1 MAVIVPDWADTLL
14 DVIGVA
20 WPNVDE
26 DAYRDMADA
35 LREFAEDLKD
45 DGWQANQHVQ
55 RLLSSGRGEAMDAL
69 NGHWGKVKDKHIADI
84 AGAAGIVAGALDTA
98 AGAIEGMKVA
108 ALVQL
113 GYLAAEA
120 GIALSL
126 IPVTGGLSLLLGGA
140 AMRATQEVVK
150 RLIKECMEEAV
161 GYLVAALTEPAV
173 AALENMAAEL
183 VIQLGANALGVRD
196 GVDLGQV
203 GQSGKEGFREGADGA
218 KDALSLASAGGGTG
232 PGVGPGAGD
241 GVRIDHAE
249 HARAGTKLNLVGVSV
264 LGTTAGKL
272 ATAKRHHGRTRGRD
286 SIANVIDPVADKA
299 MDALE
304 KAVKEMGD
312 HLGEKLPQAV
322 RRISKD
328 QKKIDDDIRTRIAGV
343 RDRSG
348 KDDGGSGGGRPPAG
362 RASGGDSARTK
373 PDALRDARPE
383 ARRNAIPLE
392 GKTCKGDPVD
402 VAGGEMTLPQT
413 DLSLPGVLPLVLR
426 RTHLSGYR
434 YGQWFGPSW
443 ASTLDERLEFDPL
456 GGGAIWAREDGS
468 LLVYPAL
475 PHPGGE
481 PVLPLHGPRLP
492 LVHGGQDGEDTA
504 YRVTDPH
511 SGLTRS
517 FTGSPY
523 RTSPAYWLT
532 GISDR
537 NDNHI
542 ILTRHPDGT
551 PTTVTHSGGYTAQ
564 LSCEDTRVTA
574 LALRTPE
581 GRVPLLTY
589 GYDDHGHLTGVTNSS
604 GLPMRFTYDPHGRIT
619 SWTDRNNSTFGY
631 VYDPAGRVVR
641 TIGPDGYLSSTFA
654 YEIHGETGQR
664 TTRYT
669 DSTGATSIFQ
679 LNDHLQVIA
688 ETDPLG
694 NTVHQ
699 TWDHYDRLLSRTDAL
714 GHTTTWSFDEAGN
727 LTGARLPDG
736 AFSRLVFN
744 ELNLLTELTMRDG
757 SVWKQTYDERG
768 NRVSSTFPDGAI
780 TRYEYNAAGHLT
792 ATMDG
797 QGIRERVHCDAA
809 GLPLAVMGPSGTV
822 TRYERDAFGRPRR
835 ITDALGS
842 TTELEWTVEGRIA
855 RRIGPEGA
863 EESWS
868 YDGEGNC
875 LSHIDA
881 LGGLSRFEYTHFDLL
896 AARTLP
902 DSTRYEFTHDTELR
916 LAEVIDPLGLSWSY
930 EYDRAG
936 RLISETD
943 FDNRTLHYTH
953 DAVGR
958 LASRT
963 NGADETIRFER
974 DGFGRVVTKDVA
986 GAVTY
991 FGYDALGRLS
1001 AANGPD
1007 AELIFHRDIA
1017 GRVLSETCNGRML
1030 KHGYDELGR
1039 RIRRTTPAGAESTWK
1054 YPAGRRAELDIS
1066 GHTLTFEFDE
1076 AGREIS
1082 RRIGESIGL
1091 EQSWDAHGRLT
1102 GQSVIGGDD
1111 VLIQRRGYTYRADGQ
1126 LIASEDALGGSRS
1139 FTLDRSGRVTAV
1151 SSRSWNERYAYDEA
1165 GNQTDASWPDCHPA
1179 RESTGPRAYRGTRI
1193 TRAGDVRYEHDAQGR
1208 VTLRQKTRLSRR
1220 PDTWRYSWDAED
1232 RLTSVT
1238 TPDGAVWR
1246 YRYDPL
1252 GRRIAKQRL
1261 AVDGQQVLEQVDFT
1275 WDGDTLCEQTT
1286 HTADSQMSTSLTWD
1300 YDGPKPVAQT
1310 ERKISADA
1318 SQREIDRRFFA
1329 IITDLVGTPREL
1341 IDETG
1346 HIAWRTRTTL
1356 WGATT
1361 WSRTATAY
1369 TPLRFPGQYFDPE
1382 SGLHYNRF
1390 RHYDPETARYL
1401 SPDPLGLVASPNTVT
1416 YVHNPTTL
1424 IDPLGLAPCL
1434 SPHADH
1440 GHRHSVVLGV
1450 NDERQ
1455 QSNRLAEHLRNN
1467 GDPGAHTYNG
1477 KPFDQIDAGA
1487 PLWMTNVINA
1497 VRDRDTSLSVT
1508 LDGMPNREGVLGNWN
1523 TPESIAEA
1531 FQVAVQRGEGWG
1543 LGNGQ
1548 DPPPSGNGTAWEM
1561 SVIARNVKLFN
1572 ADPDLGGRSWDSID
1586 WYSGNKRIENVVQP
1600 NIPELD
1606 PFHRKGGG

>member
-1 MAVIVPDWADTLL
+1 MAVTVPDWADTLL

-532 GISDR
+532 EISDR

-699 TWDHYDRLLSRTDAL
+699 TWDRHGHPLTCTDAL
-714 GHTTTWSFDEAGN
+714 GHTTTMTWDDESGN
-727 LTGARLPDG
+727 LIAIRLPDNTV
-736 AFSRLVFN
+736 AKAVYN
-744 ELNLLTELTMRDG
+744 ELNLPVEVTA
-757 SVWKQTYDERG
+757 V
-768 NRVSSTFPDGAI
+768 DGAI
-780 TRYEYNAAGHLT
+780 WRQTFDDRGNCTSVLSPVGAVTRFTHGPTGAVVTVTDALGAVTRIHANEVGLPLEIT
-792 ATMDG
+792 DPLGVTTRVERDG
-797 QGIRERVHCDAA
+797 QGRV
-809 GLPLAVMGPSGTV
+809 V
-822 TRYERDAFGRPRR
+822 R
-835 ITDALGS
+835 ITDALGAVTCFDWSVEDQLVGRVTADGS
-842 TTELEWTVEGRIA
+842 T
-855 RRIGPEGA
+855 
-863 EESWS
+863 ESWTW
-868 YDGEGNC
+868 DGEGNC
-875 LSHIDA
+875 LAYVDA
-881 LGGLSRFEYTHFDLL
+881 NGGVTSMSYGAFDKMTSR
-896 AARTLP
+896 RTP
-902 DSTRYEFTHDTELR
+902 DGARYEFRYDTELR
-916 LAEVIDPLGLSWSY
+916 LVRVTDPVGLTWDY
-930 EYDRAG
+930 TYDSAG
-936 RLISETD
+936 RLIAESD
-943 FDNRTLHYTH
+943 FDGREVGYGLDAGGRLISRTNALGRTTGYVWDPMARLLAKDAEGAVTRYTYSH
-953 DAVGR
+953 AGHLLGAASAGSVLTVERDLLGQVVAETVDGRTSRYAYDVLGRRISRTTPTGVVTHISYNGVGERVSLTTAGHRLAFTHDVLGRELTRTFGGASTPTTLATGWDPCGRLVSQSLTVNGTSLRERDYAYRSDNYPLRITDRLTGHEHRITLDAVGR
-958 LASRT
+958 
-963 NGADETIRFER
+963 
-974 DGFGRVVTKDVA
+974 
-986 GAVTY
+986 
-991 FGYDALGRLS
+991 
-1001 AANGPD
+1001 P
-1007 AELIFHRDIA
+1007 
-1017 GRVLSETCNGRML
+1017 
-1030 KHGYDELGR
+1030 
-1039 RIRRTTPAGAESTWK
+1039 
-1054 YPAGRRAELDIS
+1054 
-1066 GHTLTFEFDE
+1066 LTV
-1076 AGREIS
+1076 S
-1082 RRIGESIGL
+1082 
-1091 EQSWDAHGRLT
+1091 
-1102 GQSVIGGDD
+1102 
-1111 VLIQRRGYTYRADGQ
+1111 ADGW
-1126 LIASEDALGGSRS
+1126 SES
-1139 FTLDRSGRVTAV
+1139 
-1151 SSRSWNERYAYDEA
+1151 YAYDQA
-1165 GNQTDASWPDCHPA
+1165 GNQTSAVWPGSGGHADACGDRVYDGSRLVSA
-1179 RESTGPRAYRGTRI
+1179 GT
-1193 TRAGDVRYEHDAQGR
+1193 VRYEHDAAGR
-1208 VTLRQKTRLSRR
+1208 VVLRSRTRLSRK
-1220 PDTWRYSWDAED
+1220 PDLWRYEYDAED
-1232 RLTSVT
+1232 RLVSCT
-1238 TPDGAVWR
+1238 TPDGTLWL
-1246 YRYDPL
+1246 YSYDPL
-1252 GRRIAKQRL
+1252 GRRTAKHRMTD
-1261 AVDGQQVLEQVDFT
+1261 DGRTAAETIRFT
-1275 WDGDTLCEQTT
+1275 WDGSQLIEQSDLMNRTV
-1286 HTADSQMSTSLTWD
+1286 LTWD
-1300 YDGPKPVAQT
+1300 YEEDRPLTQY
-1310 ERKISADA
+1310 ERKTLDGGEVDS
-1318 SQREIDRRFFA
+1318 RFFA
-1329 IITDLVGTPREL
+1329 IVTDLIGTPTEL
-1341 IDETG
+1341 VSESG
-1346 HIAWRTRTTL
+1346 GIAWRSRATC
-1356 WGATT
+1356 WGNTAWNT
-1361 WSRTATAY
+1361 SATAY
-1369 TPLRFPGQYFDPE
+1369 TPLRFPGQYADPE
-1382 SGLHYNRF
+1382 TGLHYNRF
-1390 RHYDPETARYL
+1390 RHYDPDTARYT
-1401 SPDPLGLVASPNTVT
+1401 SPDPLGLAPAPNPVGYVT
-1416 YVHNPTTL
+1416 NPWAWA
-1424 IDPLGLAPCL
+1424 DPFGLAPKACKHDQYAWGDNLKYGGSIKYGRLDHLDRPTGVAACL
-1434 SPHADH
+1434 RPEMLDTGSEAGKLAPPGWRGNGTLFNEARGHLLAD
-1440 GHRHSVVLGV
+1440 RLGGAGKG
-1450 NDERQ
+1450 
-1455 QSNRLAEHLRNN
+1455 RLAYHNLVTQTQ
-1467 GDPGAHTYNG
+1467 DPYNSPYQRDLVER
-1477 KPFDQIDAGA
+1477 KIYE
-1487 PLWMTNVINA
+1487 A
-1497 VRDRDTSLSVT
+1497 VRGGEVVQYGIKPRYEGANPIPVEIEFTARGSNGFT
-1508 LDGMPNREGVLGNWN
+1508 LDGWLENPASGVR
-1523 TPESIAEA
+1523 T
-1531 FQVAVQRGEGWG
+1531 AV
-1543 LGNGQ
+1543 
-1548 DPPPSGNGTAWEM
+1548 
-1561 SVIARNVKLFN
+1561 
-1572 ADPDLGGRSWDSID
+1572 
-1586 WYSGNKRIENVVQP
+1586 
-1600 NIPELD
+1600 
-1606 PFHRKGGG
+1606 